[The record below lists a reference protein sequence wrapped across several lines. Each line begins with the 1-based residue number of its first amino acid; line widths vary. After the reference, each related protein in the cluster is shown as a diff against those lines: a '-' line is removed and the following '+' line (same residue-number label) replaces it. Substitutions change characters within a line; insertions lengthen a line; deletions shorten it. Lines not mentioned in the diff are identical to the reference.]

1 MKLDFYPKPHR
12 FSIEDSGV
20 TITDYV
26 MVVDLDHMEEFRN
39 YLSIENQEVVE
50 WLDER

>member
-1 MKLDFYPKPHR
+1 MKLDFCPPPRR
-12 FSIEDSGV
+12 FNIEDGSV

-26 MVVDLDHMEEFRN
+26 MVVDLEHMEEFRN

-50 WLDER
+50 WFDER